1 MLKAVEEKPSGLI
14 AAVNKQFMDGV
25 ANGDAAAVA
34 AVYAT
39 DGWALPPG
47 GPIIK
52 GRDAIQQLWQGVID
66 SGVKHAELETID
78 LDVHGDDAVEVGQ
91 GALFVAGGQLAG
103 RVKYIVVWKRVHGE
117 WRYYRDIWNEL
128 PS

>member
-1 MLKAVEEKPSGLI
+1 MLNALEEKTSVAI
-14 AAVNKQFMDGV
+14 AAVNKQFMDSV

-34 AVYAT
+34 AVYAS

-47 GPIIK
+47 GPFVK
-52 GRDAIQQLWQGVID
+52 GREAVQGLWQGVID
-66 SGVKHAELETID
+66 SGVKGAQLETLT

-91 GALFVAGGQLAG
+91 GAILVAGGQVAA

-117 WRYYRDIWNEL
+117 WKYYRDIWNDL
-128 PS
+128 AA